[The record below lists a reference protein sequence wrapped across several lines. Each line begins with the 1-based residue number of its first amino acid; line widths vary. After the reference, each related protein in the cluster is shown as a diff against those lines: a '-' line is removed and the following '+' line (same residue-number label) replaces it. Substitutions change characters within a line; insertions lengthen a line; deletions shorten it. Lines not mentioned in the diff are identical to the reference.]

1 MDSIEYTNRRNR
13 TFELA
18 KCGKYKEA
26 AKEAD
31 AIDWS
36 MVQNEETIEKVSVI
50 YHKCRHYKDSLRLLE
65 IICQR
70 NPKDIKI
77 IKRICVMA
85 AALGMEEKAWKYYEA
100 YCAHEKSSAAKYI
113 LKYRIQR
120 AVKADIKQCILTL
133 HELLKIKYVPKWALE
148 LAECY
153 AKAGMTEESI
163 QECQRVLREAK
174 DEECRQKA
182 EKLLE
187 ELGWTGEEEHASL
200 EEEQAEETPEE
211 SQETESVAEGDLT
224 EDPRKEHMEDA
235 VREEAPVTASAENEE
250 LEEELP
256 EGKTGEEEL
265 EARFEEAEVEEETPE
280 ENISFDIE
288 QKLAGLSQSCE
299 QARKKE
305 QSKVKSQQDIET
317 LLRQIE

>member
-1 MDSIEYTNRRNR
+1 MDSVEYTNRRNR
-13 TFELA
+13 MFELA

-85 AALGMEEKAWKYYEA
+85 AALGMEEKAWKYYEE
-100 YCAHEKSSAAKYI
+100 YCVQEKSSAAKYI

-120 AVKADIKQCILTL
+120 AVRADIKQCILTL
-133 HELLKIKYVPKWALE
+133 HELLKIKYVPKWAYE

-163 QECQRVLREAK
+163 QECNRVIQETE

-182 EKLLE
+182 EKLRTD
-187 ELGWTGEEEHASL
+187 LGWSEQEEAKSQQEKAENQERPENQQQEPEGQEQLESQQEKLESQGQPSEEEPP
-200 EEEQAEETPEE
+200 AEMPA
-211 SQETESVAEGDLT
+211 V
-224 EDPRKEHMEDA
+224 EDVDKEPADDIDM
-235 VREEAPVTASAENEE
+235 
-250 LEEELP
+250 
-256 EGKTGEEEL
+256 
-265 EARFEEAEVEEETPE
+265 
-280 ENISFDIE
+280 DIE

-299 QARKKE
+299 QVRKQE
-305 QSKVKSQQDIET
+305 QSRGISQQEIES

>member
-1 MDSIEYTNRRNR
+1 MDSVEYTNRRNR
-13 TFELA
+13 MFELA

-77 IKRICVMA
+77 IKRSCVMA
-85 AALGMEEKAWKYYEA
+85 AALGMEQKAWKYYEE
-100 YCAHEKSSAAKYI
+100 YCVQEKSSAAKYI

-120 AVKADIKQCILTL
+120 AVRADIKQCILTL
-133 HELLKIKYVPKWALE
+133 HELLKIKYVPKWAYE

-163 QECQRVLREAK
+163 QECNRVIQETE

-182 EKLLE
+182 EKLRTD
-187 ELGWTGEEEHASL
+187 LGWSEQEEAKSQQEKAESQAKSSEEEPP
-200 EEEQAEETPEE
+200 AEVPA
-211 SQETESVAEGDLT
+211 V
-224 EDPRKEHMEDA
+224 EDA
-235 VREEAPVTASAENEE
+235 DEEPADD
-250 LEEELP
+250 
-256 EGKTGEEEL
+256 
-265 EARFEEAEVEEETPE
+265 
-280 ENISFDIE
+280 IDMDIE

-299 QARKKE
+299 QVRKQE
-305 QSKVKSQQDIET
+305 QSRGISQQEIES

>member
-1 MDSIEYTNRRNR
+1 MDSVEYTNRRNR
-13 TFELA
+13 IFELV
-18 KCGKYKEA
+18 KCGKYQDA
-26 AKEAD
+26 AQEAD
-31 AIDWS
+31 TIDWS
-36 MVQNEETIEKVSVI
+36 VVQNQETIEKVSMI
-50 YHKCRHYKDSLRLLE
+50 YYKCRHYKDSLRLLE

-211 SQETESVAEGDLT
+211 
-224 EDPRKEHMEDA
+224 
-235 VREEAPVTASAENEE
+235 APATASAENEE
-250 LEEELP
+250 LEGELP
-256 EGKTGEEEL
+256 EEKTGEEEL
-265 EARFEEAEVEEETPE
+265 EARFEEAEVAEEAPE